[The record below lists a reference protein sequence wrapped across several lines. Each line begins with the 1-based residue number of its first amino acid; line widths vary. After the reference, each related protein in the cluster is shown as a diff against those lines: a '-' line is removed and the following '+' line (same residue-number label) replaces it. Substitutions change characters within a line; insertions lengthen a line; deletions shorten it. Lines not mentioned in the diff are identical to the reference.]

1 MSHQQIAQVPNQQ
14 QGARRWFRSGR
25 PWIWLSAG
33 AVTISLLALLGLIVL
48 LAGQGMRYFWP
59 HSVYEFELNNGQRI
73 IGERYAIN
81 QIPRQQL
88 LDAGIKLAPDA
99 PTTLSRYLIKTGNRE
114 WQNQD
119 FVTLLAQDIRHTRK
133 PKDLLVLEREH
144 NGNAYGYLVGLLE
157 NGQPLVGR
165 QVVRDLQSSI
175 DRTRGLTQKI
185 MHLRQHQLSAI
196 SAQFEKM
203 RLSQRQAEMNGT
215 WNDRLQAQIRAERLE
230 LERKHQQL
238 MIRLDA
244 LEHDQKSDSLL
255 LRDMNGIQREIPVY
269 EIHDAWMPNA
279 MSTGDKVR
287 HWVKQIKKFMVDN
300 PRESNTEGGVFPALF
315 GTMLM
320 VILMSVIVMPLGVI
334 AAVYLHEYA
343 RKNWFTRLIRI
354 AVVNLAGVPSIVYG
368 IFGLGFFV
376 YVLGGSID
384 QLFFSEALPNPTF
397 GTPGLLWASLT
408 LALLT
413 LPVVIVSTEEGLARI
428 PASLRQG
435 SLALGAT
442 KAETLRRVVLPLAVP
457 AMLTGL
463 ILAIARAAGETAPL
477 MLVGVVKSVPEL
489 PIDAVFPYLHL
500 DRKFMHLGFQVYDG
514 ALQSPNVEAAR
525 PLVFATAFLLVTLVV
540 GLNLA
545 AMSIRHYLREKY
557 RALSL

>member
-1 MSHQQIAQVPNQQ
+1 
-14 QGARRWFRSGR
+14 
-25 PWIWLSAG
+25 
-33 AVTISLLALLGLIVL
+33 
-48 LAGQGMRYFWP
+48 MRYFWP
-59 HSVYEFELNNGQRI
+59 HSVYEFELKSGQHI
-73 IGERYAIN
+73 IGERYGIT
-81 QIPRQQL
+81 QVPRQQL
-88 LDAGIKLAPDA
+88 LDAGVKLAPNA
-99 PTTLSRYLIKTGNRE
+99 PAQLSHFLIKTGNRE
-114 WQNQD
+114 WENQD
-119 FVTLLAQDIRHTRK
+119 FLVVMAADISHTRK

-165 QVVRDLQSSI
+165 EIVRDLERRI
-175 DRTRGLTQKI
+175 ARTKELSQKI
-185 MHLRQHQLSAI
+185 THLRQHQLSAI
-196 SAQFEKM
+196 SAQFESL
-203 RLSQRQAEMNGT
+203 RLTQRQAEMKGK
-215 WNDRLQAQIRAERLE
+215 WDARLQAQVKAERQE

-238 MIRLDA
+238 IARIDA
-244 LEHDQKSDSLL
+244 LGREQKSDSVL
-255 LRDMNGIQREIPVY
+255 LRDMNGVQREIPIY
-269 EIHDAWMPNA
+269 EIHDAWQPNA
-279 MSTGDKVR
+279 MSTGDKAR
-287 HWVKQIKKFMVDN
+287 HWVKQVKKFLVDS
-300 PRESNTEGGVFPALF
+300 PRESNTEGGVFPAIF

-384 QLFFSEALPNPTF
+384 QLLFSESLPNPTF

-477 MLVGVVKSVPEL
+477 MLVGVVKSAPEL
-489 PIDAVFPYLHL
+489 PIDSVFPYLHL

>member
-1 MSHQQIAQVPNQQ
+1 MSTQSPVQNATKTP
-14 QGARRWFRSGR
+14 WMRSGR

-33 AVTISLLALLGLIVL
+33 AVTISLLALIGLIVL

-59 HSVYEFELNNGQRI
+59 HSVYEFELKSGQHI
-73 IGERYAIN
+73 IGERYGIT
-81 QIPRQQL
+81 QVPRQQL
-88 LDAGIKLAPDA
+88 LDAGVKLAPNA
-99 PTTLSRYLIKTGNRE
+99 PAQLSRFLIKIGNRE
-114 WQNQD
+114 WENQD
-119 FVTLLAQDIRHTRK
+119 FLVVMAEDINHTRK
-133 PKDLLVLEREH
+133 PKELLVLEREH

-165 QVVRDLQSSI
+165 EIVRDLERRI
-175 DRTRGLTQKI
+175 ARTKELSQKI
-185 MHLRQHQLSAI
+185 AHLRQHQLSAI
-196 SAQFEKM
+196 SAQFESL
-203 RLSQRQAEMNGT
+203 RLTQRQAEMKGQ
-215 WNDRLQAQIRAERLE
+215 WDARLQAQVKAERQE
-230 LERKHQQL
+230 LERKHQL
-238 MIRLDA
+238 LIARIDA
-244 LEHDQKSDSLL
+244 LGREQKSDSVL
-255 LRDMNGIQREIPVY
+255 LRDMNGVQREIPIY
-269 EIHDAWMPNA
+269 EIHDAWQPNA

-287 HWVKQIKKFMVDN
+287 HWAKQIKKFLVDS
-300 PRESNTEGGVFPALF
+300 PRESNTEGGVFPAIF

-384 QLFFSEALPNPTF
+384 QLLFSESLPNPTF

-477 MLVGVVKSVPEL
+477 MLVGVVKSAPEL
-489 PIDAVFPYLHL
+489 PIDSVFPYLHL

>member
-1 MSHQQIAQVPNQQ
+1 MST
-14 QGARRWFRSGR
+14 QGPVQNATKTPWMRSGR

-33 AVTISLLALLGLIVL
+33 AVTISLLALIGLIVL

-59 HSVYEFELNNGQRI
+59 HSVYEFELKSGQHI
-73 IGERYAIN
+73 IGERYGIT
-81 QIPRQQL
+81 QVPRQQL
-88 LDAGIKLAPDA
+88 LDAGVKLAPNA
-99 PTTLSRYLIKTGNRE
+99 PAQLSRFLIKIGNRE

-119 FVTLLAQDIRHTRK
+119 FLVVMAEDINHTRK
-133 PKDLLVLEREH
+133 PKELLVLEREH

-165 QVVRDLQSSI
+165 EIVRDLERRI
-175 DRTRGLTQKI
+175 ARTKELSQKI
-185 MHLRQHQLSAI
+185 AHLRQHQLSAI
-196 SAQFEKM
+196 SAQFESL
-203 RLSQRQAEMNGT
+203 RLTQRQAEMKGQ
-215 WNDRLQAQIRAERLE
+215 WDARLQAQVKAERQE

-238 MIRLDA
+238 IARIDA
-244 LEHDQKSDSLL
+244 LGREQKSDSVL
-255 LRDMNGIQREIPVY
+255 LRDMNGVQREIPIY
-269 EIHDAWMPNA
+269 EIHDAWQPNA

-287 HWVKQIKKFMVDN
+287 HWAKQIKKFLVDS
-300 PRESNTEGGVFPALF
+300 PRESNTEGGVFPAIF

-343 RKNWFTRLIRI
+343 RNNWFTRLIRI

-384 QLFFSEALPNPTF
+384 QLLFSESLPNPTF

-477 MLVGVVKSVPEL
+477 MLVGVVKSAPEL
-489 PIDAVFPYLHL
+489 PIDSVFPYLHL

>member
-1 MSHQQIAQVPNQQ
+1 MSTQSPVQNATKTP
-14 QGARRWFRSGR
+14 WMRSGR

-33 AVTISLLALLGLIVL
+33 AVTISLLALIGLIVL

-59 HSVYEFELNNGQRI
+59 HSVYEFELKSGQHI
-73 IGERYAIN
+73 IGERYGIT
-81 QIPRQQL
+81 QVPRQQL
-88 LDAGIKLAPDA
+88 LDAGVKLAPNA
-99 PTTLSRYLIKTGNRE
+99 PAQLSRFLIKIGNRE

-119 FVTLLAQDIRHTRK
+119 FLVVMAEDINHTRK
-133 PKDLLVLEREH
+133 PKELLVLEREH

-165 QVVRDLQSSI
+165 EIVRDLERRI
-175 DRTRGLTQKI
+175 ARTKELSQKI
-185 MHLRQHQLSAI
+185 AHLRQHQLSAI
-196 SAQFEKM
+196 SAQFESL
-203 RLSQRQAEMNGT
+203 RLTQRQAEMKGQ
-215 WNDRLQAQIRAERLE
+215 WDARLQAQVKAERQE

-238 MIRLDA
+238 IARIDA
-244 LEHDQKSDSLL
+244 LGREQKSDSVL
-255 LRDMNGIQREIPVY
+255 LRDMNGVQREIPIY
-269 EIHDAWMPNA
+269 EIHDAWQPNA

-287 HWVKQIKKFMVDN
+287 HWAKQIKKFLVDS
-300 PRESNTEGGVFPALF
+300 PRESNTEGGVFPAIF

-384 QLFFSEALPNPTF
+384 QLLFSESLPNPTF

-477 MLVGVVKSVPEL
+477 MLVGVVKSAPEL
-489 PIDAVFPYLHL
+489 PIDSVFPYLHL

>member
-1 MSHQQIAQVPNQQ
+1 M
-14 QGARRWFRSGR
+14 RRWFHSGR

-99 PTTLSRYLIKTGNRE
+99 PTTLPRYLIKTGNRE

-175 DRTRGLTQKI
+175 ARTRGLTQKI
-185 MHLRQHQLSAI
+185 AHLRQHQLSAI

-230 LERKHQQL
+230 LERQHQQL
-238 MIRLDA
+238 MIRLEA

-255 LRDMNGIQREIPVY
+255 LRDMNGVQREIPVY

-287 HWVKQIKKFMVDN
+287 HWAKQIKKFMVDN

-442 KAETLRRVVLPLAVP
+442 KAETLRR
-457 AMLTGL
+457 
-463 ILAIARAAGETAPL
+463 
-477 MLVGVVKSVPEL
+477 
-489 PIDAVFPYLHL
+489 
-500 DRKFMHLGFQVYDG
+500 
-514 ALQSPNVEAAR
+514 
-525 PLVFATAFLLVTLVV
+525 
-540 GLNLA
+540 
-545 AMSIRHYLREKY
+545 
-557 RALSL
+557 

>member
-1 MSHQQIAQVPNQQ
+1 MLAWDLVYRIALANNSLAVVKFKLID
-14 QGARRWFRSGR
+14 RMR
-25 PWIWLSAG
+25 PEI
-33 AVTISLLALLGLIVL
+33 THSL
-48 LAGQGMRYFWP
+48 
-59 HSVYEFELNNGQRI
+59 
-73 IGERYAIN
+73 
-81 QIPRQQL
+81 PRQQL

-119 FVTLLAQDIRHTRK
+119 FVTLLAQDIRHTQK

-175 DRTRGLTQKI
+175 ERTRALTQKI
-185 MHLRQHQLSAI
+185 AHLRQHQLSAI

-215 WNDRLQAQIRAERLE
+215 WNDRLQAQVRAERLE

-238 MIRLDA
+238 MTRLDA

-287 HWVKQIKKFMVDN
+287 HWAKQIKKFMVDN

-477 MLVGVVKSVPEL
+477 MLVGVV
-489 PIDAVFPYLHL
+489 
-500 DRKFMHLGFQVYDG
+500 
-514 ALQSPNVEAAR
+514 
-525 PLVFATAFLLVTLVV
+525 
-540 GLNLA
+540 
-545 AMSIRHYLREKY
+545 
-557 RALSL
+557 

>member
-1 MSHQQIAQVPNQQ
+1 MSTQSPVQNATKTP
-14 QGARRWFRSGR
+14 WMRSGR

-33 AVTISLLALLGLIVL
+33 AVTISLLALIGLIVL

-59 HSVYEFELNNGQRI
+59 NSVYEFELKSGQHI
-73 IGERYAIN
+73 IGERYGIT
-81 QIPRQQL
+81 QVPRQQL
-88 LDAGIKLAPDA
+88 LDAGVKLAPNA
-99 PTTLSRYLIKTGNRE
+99 PAQLSRFLIKIGNRE
-114 WQNQD
+114 WENQD
-119 FVTLLAQDIRHTRK
+119 FLVVMAEDINHTRK
-133 PKDLLVLEREH
+133 PKELLVLEREH

-165 QVVRDLQSSI
+165 EIVRDLERRI
-175 DRTRGLTQKI
+175 ARTKELSQKI
-185 MHLRQHQLSAI
+185 AHLRQHQLSAI
-196 SAQFEKM
+196 SAQFESL
-203 RLSQRQAEMNGT
+203 RLTQRQAEMKGQ
-215 WNDRLQAQIRAERLE
+215 WDARLQAQVKAERQE

-238 MIRLDA
+238 IARIDA
-244 LEHDQKSDSLL
+244 LGREQKSDSVL
-255 LRDMNGIQREIPVY
+255 LRDMNGVQREIPIY
-269 EIHDAWMPNA
+269 EIHDAWQPNA

-287 HWVKQIKKFMVDN
+287 HWAKQIKKFLVDS
-300 PRESNTEGGVFPALF
+300 PRESNTEGGVFPAIF

-384 QLFFSEALPNPTF
+384 QLLFSESLPNPTF

-477 MLVGVVKSVPEL
+477 MLVGVVKSAPEL
-489 PIDAVFPYLHL
+489 PIDSVFPYLHL

>member
-1 MSHQQIAQVPNQQ
+1 MST
-14 QGARRWFRSGR
+14 QGPVQNATKTPWMRSGR

-33 AVTISLLALLGLIVL
+33 AVTISLLALIGLIVL

-59 HSVYEFELNNGQRI
+59 HSVYEFELKSGQHI
-73 IGERYAIN
+73 IGERYGIT
-81 QIPRQQL
+81 QVPRQQL
-88 LDAGIKLAPDA
+88 LDAGVKLAPNA
-99 PTTLSRYLIKTGNRE
+99 PAQLSRFLIKIGNRE
-114 WQNQD
+114 WENQD
-119 FVTLLAQDIRHTRK
+119 FLVVMAEDINHTRK
-133 PKDLLVLEREH
+133 PKELLVLEREH

-165 QVVRDLQSSI
+165 EIVRDLERRI
-175 DRTRGLTQKI
+175 ARTKELSQKI
-185 MHLRQHQLSAI
+185 AHLRQHQLSAI
-196 SAQFEKM
+196 SAQFESL
-203 RLSQRQAEMNGT
+203 RLTQRQAEMKGQ
-215 WNDRLQAQIRAERLE
+215 WDARLQAQVKAERQE

-238 MIRLDA
+238 IARIDA
-244 LEHDQKSDSLL
+244 LGREQKSDSVL
-255 LRDMNGIQREIPVY
+255 LRDMNGVQREIPIY
-269 EIHDAWMPNA
+269 EIHDAWQPNA
-279 MSTGDKVR
+279 MSTGNKVR
-287 HWVKQIKKFMVDN
+287 HWAKQIKKFLVDS
-300 PRESNTEGGVFPALF
+300 PRESNTEGGVFPAIF

-384 QLFFSEALPNPTF
+384 QLLFSESLPNPTF

-477 MLVGVVKSVPEL
+477 MLVGVVKSAPEL
-489 PIDAVFPYLHL
+489 PIDSVFPYLHL

>member
-1 MSHQQIAQVPNQQ
+1 MST
-14 QGARRWFRSGR
+14 QGPVQNATKTPWMRSGR

-33 AVTISLLALLGLIVL
+33 AVTISLLALIGLIVL

-59 HSVYEFELNNGQRI
+59 HSVYEFELKSGQHI
-73 IGERYAIN
+73 IGERYGIT
-81 QIPRQQL
+81 QVPRQQL
-88 LDAGIKLAPDA
+88 LDAGVKLAPNA
-99 PTTLSRYLIKTGNRE
+99 PAQLSRFLIKIGNRE

-119 FVTLLAQDIRHTRK
+119 FLVVMAEDINHTRK
-133 PKDLLVLEREH
+133 PKELLVLEREH

-165 QVVRDLQSSI
+165 EIVRDLERRI
-175 DRTRGLTQKI
+175 ARTKELSQKI
-185 MHLRQHQLSAI
+185 AHLRQHQLSAI
-196 SAQFEKM
+196 SAQFESL
-203 RLSQRQAEMNGT
+203 RLTQRQAEMKGK
-215 WNDRLQAQIRAERLE
+215 WDARLQAQVKAERQE

-238 MIRLDA
+238 IARIDA
-244 LEHDQKSDSLL
+244 LGREQKSDSVL
-255 LRDMNGIQREIPVY
+255 LRDMNGVQREIPIY
-269 EIHDAWMPNA
+269 EIHDAWQPNA

-287 HWVKQIKKFMVDN
+287 HWAKQIKKFLVDS
-300 PRESNTEGGVFPALF
+300 PRESNTEGGVFPAIF

-384 QLFFSEALPNPTF
+384 QLLFSESLPNPTF

-477 MLVGVVKSVPEL
+477 MLVGVVKSAPEL
-489 PIDAVFPYLHL
+489 PIDSVFPYLHL

>member
-1 MSHQQIAQVPNQQ
+1 MST
-14 QGARRWFRSGR
+14 QGPVQNATKTPWMRSGR

-33 AVTISLLALLGLIVL
+33 AVTISLLALIGLIVL

-59 HSVYEFELNNGQRI
+59 HSVYEFELKSGQHI
-73 IGERYAIN
+73 IGERYGIT
-81 QIPRQQL
+81 QVPRQQL
-88 LDAGIKLAPDA
+88 LDAGVKLAPNA
-99 PTTLSRYLIKTGNRE
+99 PAQLSRFLIKIGNRE
-114 WQNQD
+114 WENQD
-119 FVTLLAQDIRHTRK
+119 FLVVMAEDINHIRK
-133 PKDLLVLEREH
+133 PKELLVLEREH

-165 QVVRDLQSSI
+165 EIVRDLERRI
-175 DRTRGLTQKI
+175 ARTKELSQKI
-185 MHLRQHQLSAI
+185 AHLRQHQLSAI
-196 SAQFEKM
+196 SAQFESL
-203 RLSQRQAEMNGT
+203 RLTQRQAEMKGQ
-215 WNDRLQAQIRAERLE
+215 WDARLQAQVKAERQE

-238 MIRLDA
+238 IARIDA
-244 LEHDQKSDSLL
+244 LGREQKSDSVL
-255 LRDMNGIQREIPVY
+255 LRDMNGVQREIPIY
-269 EIHDAWMPNA
+269 EIHDAWQPNA

-287 HWVKQIKKFMVDN
+287 HWAKQIKKFLVDS
-300 PRESNTEGGVFPALF
+300 PRESNTEGGVFPAIF

-384 QLFFSEALPNPTF
+384 QLLFSESLPNPTF

-477 MLVGVVKSVPEL
+477 MLVGVVKSAPEL
-489 PIDAVFPYLHL
+489 PIDSVFPYLHL